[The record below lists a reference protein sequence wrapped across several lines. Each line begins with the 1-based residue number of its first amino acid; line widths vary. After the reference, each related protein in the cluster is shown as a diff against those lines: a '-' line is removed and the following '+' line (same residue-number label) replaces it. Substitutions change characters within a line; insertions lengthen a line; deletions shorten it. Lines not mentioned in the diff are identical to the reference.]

1 MDTIS
6 KLISVI
12 PSKFYPRIL
21 LLIFFSIAGMFL
33 ELAGIGMIFPVIEV
47 LLDRESE
54 IFTKIDFYISY
65 FFPNFELDKRF
76 LILFFLLSIFVLKNI
91 FLFFL
96 QWFAV
101 SFNVKFIKE
110 ISTDLMNRYLNIE
123 YVFFTKKNS
132 SEILRN
138 VINECSVLNKKILI
152 PLLFTLMDIL
162 ILFGI
167 AALLLLVEFKITL
180 IIILFSI
187 TLVLLY
193 YFLSK
198 KYLYKLGLERQL
210 FSRMVLKITQETF
223 HGLKIIK
230 VLKKENYFK
239 NLFSKNMEKNLN
251 VEKKG
256 GLIIFAPKLFTE
268 VLFVSI
274 FIFIVIYLLKI
285 NTNFT
290 DILPQLSIYFIAAVR
305 LIPCINR
312 LSLNVQTIKY
322 GKSSIDLLYNEFNLL
337 NNDNKITTNENK
349 ELTKFE
355 NIELKDINFNYNQ
368 GKIVLN
374 QINLK
379 IKKGSI
385 IGIIGKTGEGKSTL
399 INIII
404 GLLKPNSGSIFL
416 DDKLLKTN
424 LYKFKN
430 FIGYIPQETF
440 LIEGTILQNI
450 IFTLEKNFEHDKKR
464 LENAIKWSKVDNF
477 LNKLQDDID
486 LLVRERGSNLSGG
499 QQQRI
504 SIARAL
510 YRDPKILILDE
521 STNSLDE
528 ETESEIMDD
537 ICQLKKEKSI
547 IIISHRKSS
556 LKNCDHIYEIKDRKL
571 IKVK

>member
-21 LLIFFSIAGMFL
+21 LLIFFAIAGMFL

-54 IFTKIDFYISY
+54 IFTKIDFYIGY

-76 LILFFLLSIFVLKNI
+76 LILFFLLGIFVLKNI

-96 QWFAV
+96 KWFAV

-152 PLLFTLMDIL
+152 PLLFILMDIL

-268 VLFVSI
+268 VIFVSI

-450 IFTLEKNFEHDKKR
+450 IFTLEKNFEYDKKR

>member
-337 NNDNKITTNENK
+337 NNDNKIITNENK

-450 IFTLEKNFEHDKKR
+450 IFTLEKNFEYDKKR

>member
-21 LLIFFSIAGMFL
+21 LLIFFAIAGMFL

-76 LILFFLLSIFVLKNI
+76 LILFFLLGIFVLKNI

-162 ILFGI
+162 LLFGI
-167 AALLLLVEFKITL
+167 AVLLLLVEFKITL

-268 VLFVSI
+268 VIFVSI

-337 NNDNKITTNENK
+337 NNDNKITSNENE

-368 GKIVLN
+368 GKILLN

-379 IKKGSI
+379 INKGSI

-450 IFTLEKNFEHDKKR
+450 IFTLEKNFEYDKKR

>member
-21 LLIFFSIAGMFL
+21 LLIFFAIAGMFL

-76 LILFFLLSIFVLKNI
+76 LILFFLLGIFVLKNI

-268 VLFVSI
+268 IIFVSF

-424 LYKFKN
+424 LYKLKN

-450 IFTLEKNFEHDKKR
+450 IFTLEKNFDYDKKR
-464 LENAIKWSKVDNF
+464 LENAIKWSKVENF
-477 LNKLQDDID
+477 LNKPQDDIN

-528 ETESEIMDD
+528 ETESEIMND

>member
-21 LLIFFSIAGMFL
+21 LLIFFAIAGMFL

-76 LILFFLLSIFVLKNI
+76 LILFFLLGIFVLKNI

-268 VLFVSI
+268 IIFVSF

-337 NNDNKITTNENK
+337 NNDNKIITNENK

-424 LYKFKN
+424 LYKLKN

-450 IFTLEKNFEHDKKR
+450 IFTLEKNFDYDKKR
-464 LENAIKWSKVDNF
+464 LENAIKWSKVENF
-477 LNKLQDDID
+477 LNKPQDDIN

-528 ETESEIMDD
+528 ETESEIMND

>member
-450 IFTLEKNFEHDKKR
+450 IFTLEKNFEYDKKR

-528 ETESEIMDD
+528 ETENEIMND

>member
-450 IFTLEKNFEHDKKR
+450 IFTLEKNFEYDKKR